1 MKKTTHLTLCAVLI
15 ALALALSYTER
26 LIPLQLWI
34 PLPGIKLG
42 LANIVTV
49 IALYLQGPKTAFT
62 VLVLRCIMGSFFG
75 GGITGLAFS
84 LTGGLLAMT
93 VMTFTRRM
101 PCFSVY
107 GVSILGAAFHNVGQI
122 AAAMTLMQTMYIAS
136 YLPYLLMV
144 ALFTGFATGCA
155 CAGIL
160 RVLSAVPAF
169 SSTKANR

>member
-1 MKKTTHLTLCAVLI
+1 MGLFNA
-15 ALALALSYTER
+15 APEPLS
-26 LIPLQLWI
+26 LW
-34 PLPGIKLG
+34 
-42 LANIVTV
+42 V
-49 IALYLQGPKTAFT
+49 
-62 VLVLRCIMGSFFG
+62 M
-75 GGITGLAFS
+75 

-93 VMTFTRRM
+93 VMTFTRHL

-122 AAAMTLMQTMYIAS
+122 AAAMALMQTVYIAS

-160 RVLSAVPAF
+160 RALKAVNI
-169 SSTKANR
+169 SG